1 MRLATGAI
9 CPRHRPGRVSDSV
22 PATDRSVPLGVV
34 LLAAAGIVTGVLQLL
49 GGLGSFVSGPLGFLG
64 GSVGVA
70 FAVGQIVTLVS
81 LLRLRR
87 WALTVT
93 LLVVGLGAV
102 ASLLSGQL
110 LLLLVQ
116 GVVAGYLLSVA
127 DRFD

>member
-1 MRLATGAI
+1 MF
-9 CPRHRPGRVSDSV
+9 DSV

>member
-1 MRLATGAI
+1 M
-9 CPRHRPGRVSDSV
+9 SDSV
-22 PATDRSVPLGVV
+22 PVTDQSTPLGVV
-34 LLAAAGIVTGVLQLL
+34 LLAAAGILTGVVQVF
-49 GGLGSFVSGPLGFLG
+49 GGLGAFASGPFGFLG
-64 GSVGVA
+64 GAVGVA
-70 FAVGQIVTLVS
+70 FAVGQIVTLAS

-93 LLVVGLGAV
+93 LVVVGLQAV
-102 ASLLSGQL
+102 LSLVGGQL